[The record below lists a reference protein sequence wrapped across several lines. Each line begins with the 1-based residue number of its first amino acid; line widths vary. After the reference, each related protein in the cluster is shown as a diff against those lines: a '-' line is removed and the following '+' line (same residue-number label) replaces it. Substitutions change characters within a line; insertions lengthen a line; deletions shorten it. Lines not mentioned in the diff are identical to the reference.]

1 MWKRL
6 LVVSAVSAA
15 MSSMALAAPLTVG
28 FSQVGSESGWRA
40 AETNVAKSEAE
51 KRGITL
57 KIADGQQKQENQ
69 IKAVRSFVAQGVDA
83 IFIAPVVATGWEPVL
98 KEAKDA
104 EIPVFLLDRSIDVKD
119 KSLYMTTVT
128 ADNILEGKLI
138 GDWLVKE
145 VNGKPCNV
153 VELQGT
159 VGASVAIDRKKG
171 FAEAIKNAPNIKIIR
186 SQSGDFT
193 RSKGKEV
200 MESFIKAENNGKNI
214 CNYDYSDDGKCFGDG
229 GGISKE
235 NFEKVIV
242 GHGWKHYGTWEIDK
256 YGKRLPLEYYH
267 NTIGVS
273 PDNYYFDS
281 NTNLTIYYRS
291 NTAGSAI
298 KKSEVA
304 YTFNG
309 KYKGTSRTVLL
320 LDNKNYIQ
328 ITGWA
333 RGEQP
338 VFCMVHPLAVKS
350 NGETLYGVSIYVQMT
365 DTELKSMQ
373 ESVKSI
379 NTYN

>member
-6 LVVSAVSAA
+6 LIVSAVSAA

-145 VNGKPCNV
+145 VNGNDATWWSCRAPLGPASPLTVRKALPKP
-153 VELQGT
+153 
-159 VGASVAIDRKKG
+159 
-171 FAEAIKNAPNIKIIR
+171 
-186 SQSGDFT
+186 
-193 RSKGKEV
+193 
-200 MESFIKAENNGKNI
+200 
-214 CNYDYSDDGKCFGDG
+214 
-229 GGISKE
+229 
-235 NFEKVIV
+235 
-242 GHGWKHYGTWEIDK
+242 
-256 YGKRLPLEYYH
+256 
-267 NTIGVS
+267 
-273 PDNYYFDS
+273 
-281 NTNLTIYYRS
+281 
-291 NTAGSAI
+291 
-298 KKSEVA
+298 
-304 YTFNG
+304 
-309 KYKGTSRTVLL
+309 
-320 LDNKNYIQ
+320 
-328 ITGWA
+328 
-333 RGEQP
+333 
-338 VFCMVHPLAVKS
+338 
-350 NGETLYGVSIYVQMT
+350 
-365 DTELKSMQ
+365 LKMC
-373 ESVKSI
+373 
-379 NTYN
+379 